1 MNDTTGENCPPL
13 SHQPKMVV
21 LDPDGDLSFL
31 VGQNQPNASWG
42 LKAEG
47 PIIFVVCS
55 RTVSR
60 ASPVWKTL
68 LYGGFAESKRPITSN
83 SSEWL
88 VELPEDNPKAMST
101 ILNIIHSRFENLPR
115 ISDSISLVDLYQL
128 TVLTDKY
135 DLTTVL
141 RPWATSWMHS
151 LHDSNDYWANFLL
164 PGANLRRHLWIAW
177 ELGDLD
183 HLRKTAKEMILTHTG
198 NISQSKPG
206 DITFN
211 LTSHILDIPGLEDMV
226 REERLRGIDSLL
238 KPFKDLIDR
247 LLQKPD
253 TPGHKTVCS
262 VPVNYYGSAKHCDA
276 AMLGVVIRS
285 LSWAG
290 LWPIPEASLFLG
302 SMRDLATILKSLDT
316 GSCFPSHSCQPL
328 PDRNAQIDKQISA
341 FEVQLAESQLRHI
354 ENQAKKSGLSL

>member
-1 MNDTTGENCPPL
+1 MSDTTGKNCPPL
-13 SHQPKMVV
+13 SQQPKKVV

-31 VGQNQPNASWG
+31 VGHNQPEASWG
-42 LKAEG
+42 LMTEE

-68 LYGGFAESKRPITSN
+68 VYGVFAESKRPNTSN

-88 VELPEDNPKAMST
+88 IELPEDNPKAMST

-115 ISDSISLVDLYQL
+115 ISDSINVVDLYHL

-141 RPWATSWMHS
+141 RPWATSWMQS
-151 LHDSNDYWANFLL
+151 LHDSNDYGAN
-164 PGANLRRHLWIAW
+164 PPSHASANLRRHLWIAW

-183 HLRKTAKEMILTHTG
+183 HLRKAAKEMILTDTG
-198 NISQSKPG
+198 DISRSKPG
-206 DITFN
+206 DITSN

-226 REERLRGIDSLL
+226 RKERLRGIKSLL

-247 LLQKPD
+247 LLQQPD

-262 VPVNYYGSAKHCDA
+262 TIDYFGSSKNCDA

-290 LWPIPEASLFLG
+290 LWPIPETSLFLG
-302 SMRDLATILKSLDT
+302 SMRDLATKLKFLDT
-316 GSCFPSHSCQPL
+316 KSCFPNHSFQPMRDL
-328 PDRNAQIDKQISA
+328 NAQIDKQISDL
-341 FEVQLAESQLRHI
+341 EVQLAESQLRHI